1 MQHEANAIIFDLDG
15 TLIDSRADLT
25 TAVNLTRRGFGLEP
39 LPLETVAKF
48 VGEGLRNLISRA
60 WPDAGDR
67 LDAAVEQA
75 RRHYGQHLLDETVL
89 YPGVETAV
97 RGLHAAGWKLGVV
110 TNKPQ
115 EFSDEILRGFG
126 LHGCFS
132 MVIGGGSGLPMKPDP
147 APLLAV
153 LERCG
158 VKASPDSWMAG
169 DHFTDLEAGRRAGL
183 SRCYCRFGFGDP
195 RDEAYDL
202 AVDSL
207 PEFVEHL
214 QTR

>member
-1 MQHEANAIIFDLDG
+1 MEPACIIFDLDG

-25 TAVNLTRRGFGLEP
+25 TAVNLTRRDFGLEP

-60 WPDAGDR
+60 WPEAGPR
-67 LDAAVEQA
+67 LDEAVERA
-75 RRHYGQHLLDETVL
+75 RGHYGRHLLDETVL
-89 YPGVETAV
+89 YAGVAESV
-97 RGLHAAGWKLGVV
+97 RALHAAGWKLGVV

-115 EFSDEILRGFG
+115 DFSDAILRGFG
-126 LHGCFS
+126 LHGCFT
-132 MVIGGGSGLPMKPDP
+132 MVVGGGSGLPMKPDP

-153 LERCG
+153 VERCG
-158 VKASPDSWMAG
+158 ARPSARSWMVG

-195 RDEAYDL
+195 RGEAYDL
-202 AVDSL
+202 AVDAL
-207 PEFVEHL
+207 PELVEYLKHCGG
-214 QTR
+214 